1 MNPSVAMSLLLLSV
15 TAVVCSTPAVV
26 QAQYH
31 PDHPKVQGMVDR
43 AMGYLDKNASADMY
57 AAGGAALAGYT
68 ALKVTG
74 DPEHPKVKT
83 GIQAALTIIRKAVS
97 GSTETHI
104 VYDTGVACLLLSAV
118 SPEVYRSQLE
128 AARDWFV
135 RVQKNHGGHGYLDAS
150 RSTGDTSQVQY
161 AMLATWSMHNVGIR
175 TPVTSTEASIR
186 YLLATQDPSGSWGYQ
201 GVVSNSNS
209 LVGQM
214 GVSRSLGT
222 AGICALLLACDELK
236 LFGNRSKDE
245 DGIPKAFERIDNIV
259 RSKNDPKPTIK
270 REQVDEALN
279 RAFNYQDRAGPQA
292 QEWYYYWRYGQE
304 RYESLREIVKGKQEK
319 SPAWYNQGVEEFAR
333 TQSPDGSWKNGT
345 ASTAHID
352 TCFAV
357 LFLIRS
363 TQKAIGKLDEGV
375 AFGGY
380 ELPKDVSS
388 IRMVGDK
395 IVSNKDTSV
404 ESLLSLMEDEKNY
417 VGEGMLANN
426 MALSRDPAERTQQV
440 ARLSRLL
447 DSQNAVA
454 RRLSARLLGRSED
467 LSVVPDLIY
476 ALSDKDPF
484 VPKLAEESLRLLSR
498 RLDTVHIR
506 EANPKDQQRSA
517 AISYWKAWYLGIK
530 PDFVFLDR

>member
-1 MNPSVAMSLLLLSV
+1 
-15 TAVVCSTPAVV
+15 
-26 QAQYH
+26 
-31 PDHPKVQGMVDR
+31 MVNR
-43 AMGYLDKNASADMY
+43 GLAYLEQNSSSDAY
-57 AAGGAALAGYT
+57 AAGGGALAGY
-68 ALKVTG
+68 AVLKITG
-74 DPEHPKVKT
+74 DPEHPRVKQ
-83 GIQAALTIIRKAVS
+83 GVQASLGIIRKAVG
-97 GSTETHI
+97 GSTDTHI
-104 VYDTGVACLLLSAV
+104 VYDAGVACLLLSAV
-118 SPEVYRSQLE
+118 NPEVYRRELE

-135 RVQKNHGGHGYLDAS
+135 RIQKSHGGHGYLEGN

-161 AMLATWSMHNVGIR
+161 VMLATWSMHNAGIR
-175 TPVTSTEASIR
+175 TPVSSTEASIR

-201 GVVSNSNS
+201 GVIANSN
-209 LVGQM
+209 LVAQSQ
-214 GVSRSLGT
+214 VSRSLGT

-236 LFGNRSKDE
+236 LFGARNKDE

-270 REQVDEALN
+270 RDQVQAAID
-279 RAFNYQDRAGPQA
+279 RAFTYQDRAAPQG

-304 RYESLREIVKGKQEK
+304 RYESLREVVNGKQEK
-319 SPAWYNQGVEEFAR
+319 SPAWYNQGVEEFMR
-333 TQSPDGSWKNGT
+333 TQSPDGSWKNGMAAT
-345 ASTAHID
+345 PHID
-352 TCFAV
+352 TCFAL

-375 AFGGY
+375 TFGGY

-404 ESLLSLMEDEKNY
+404 ENLLSLMEDEKNY

-426 MALSRDPAERTQQV
+426 MALSKDPAERTQQV

-476 ALSDKDPF
+476 ALSDEDPF

-498 RLDTVHIR
+498 RLDTVYIR

-517 AISYWKAWYLGIK
+517 AISYWKNWYLGIK